1 VSSAPGREWDGLQI
15 IEGSDEPAICKGH
28 AAASRQHRSRQH
40 RSRHR
45 VGRAD
50 QSGTFLAHSIEH
62 SHELEVEPVPRN
74 IFYIIGVV
82 VVIAVV
88 LGFLGV
94 L

>member
-15 IEGSDEPAICKGH
+15 IEGSDEPAKCKGH
-28 AAASRQHRSRQH
+28 AAASRQH